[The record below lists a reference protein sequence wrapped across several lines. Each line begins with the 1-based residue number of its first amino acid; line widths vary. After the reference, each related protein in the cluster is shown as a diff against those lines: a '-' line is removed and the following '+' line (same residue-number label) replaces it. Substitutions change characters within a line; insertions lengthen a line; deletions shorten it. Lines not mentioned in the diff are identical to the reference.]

1 MHIDSNLLQTLQQ
14 PPKDSYPCIMWFWN
28 GKITES
34 EIRRQIKEYR
44 DANIFEFFIHPMY
57 GFEHR
62 YLSQDFFRLIGIAV
76 SCAKEN
82 GMKFWIYDEYNWP
95 SGTAGNKMMRL
106 HPWAKSSYLSH
117 KKFPVGAGETVE
129 NEVPGIVMDGYFTP
143 ETGRTV
149 HVQGVKKDK
158 GRFCW
163 CNTRG
168 VAGTLTVIYRV
179 YHTSGTAATGGAK
192 YSTDHKGYVDLMNPK
207 VVDLFLKYTH
217 EEYKRYF
224 GDEFGKTIKGAFTD
238 EPTYQFPT
246 SAPNGHIS
254 FTDSFYATFRALKG
268 YNARPKAWML
278 FTDGSDPRYMVFKKD
293 WHEVLSYL
301 FETNFAQ
308 RYHDWCAKNNL
319 IFTGHLN
326 WEEDVLYQT
335 YHSGSFFNFQRHFD
349 RCGMDTILSKQQI
362 DTDRF
367 NIAAYI
373 TASAAK
379 FAGKKRILSETFT
392 GSGWDFSAY
401 DQKRIANRI
410 VLGGVNF
417 LQYMAAYYSV
427 RGARKMF
434 PNSYPPPHNGL
445 NPQFVYYKDFNTYL
459 ARLQYLSG
467 ETVPDGK
474 TLLLHPYTS
483 CKCQSTGNFRHF
495 DEMAADYYSPGDFI
509 YKDATIA
516 AFVNA
521 LQAMNRSF
529 QFGFEEVLG
538 DAQVK
543 DGKLH
548 LCGSVYEVIV
558 LPGVDYIEDHT
569 ARLLREFVAQGGKL
583 ILANSPVVRNIDRNR
598 AVVLR
603 SDLRAQKQ
611 FALQRAGTAESPR
624 ETFVY
629 RKKNVVSLVTNDT
642 RLENK
647 ARIAKVLEKVY
658 TAFGVREDFR
668 ILGQGVFSG
677 LRQAEN
683 MACVFLVND
692 LYRPNR
698 VQLCNDGYELAA
710 VLDASTL
717 KLCAVVK
724 QGETAVL
731 DFESCGG
738 MVMLAGRRDAVQAAI
753 SGAEP
758 IRPLQPA
765 GSKLALQPTVAMP
778 YNLKTLA
785 FRGNLPEKGA
795 ELAQI
800 APAQL
805 EQLLRENP
813 DAYLKPMGKKEEMYA
828 NFPYCGDQ
836 QMYTAV
842 EKGKPFVVYAEFE
855 VCDKLPSVQLLSE
868 TLYDTQ
874 VILNG
879 QLLRMKKTHILHPDD
894 GCAEVA
900 KLLHPGKNTVIL
912 RGNCPNWGRF
922 HAIPFTCLKG
932 QFLLGEQ
939 EVLLSGKQEL
949 PCGDITTL
957 GYPNFAGILRYRATV
972 NGNQKTL
979 LQVDAYDTVEVAVNG
994 TKVCN
999 LVYTPRVC
1007 DLTGYLTEGENVIE
1021 LTMRTKLNN
1030 IFSFPEPTGLIS
1042 ATLSEKQ

>member
-1 MHIDSNLLQTLQQ
+1 MFINAALLRSLKA
-14 PPKDSYPCIMWFWN
+14 PPTDSYPCIMWFWN

-34 EIRRQIKEYR
+34 EIRRQIKEYK

-62 YLSQDFFRLIGIAV
+62 YLSKDFFRLIGIAV
-76 SCAKEN
+76 ACAKEN

-117 KKFPVGAGETVE
+117 KKFPVTAGETIDA
-129 NEVPGIVMDGYFTP
+129 EVPGTVMDGYFTP
-143 ETGRTV
+143 EKGRTV
-149 HVQGVKKDK
+149 HLQGVKKNK
-158 GRFCW
+158 AHFSW
-163 CNTRG
+163 TNQRG
-168 VAGTLTVIYRV
+168 ISGTLTVVYRV
-179 YHTSGTAATGGAK
+179 YHSSGTAATGGAK

-217 EEYKRYF
+217 EEYKKYF

-238 EPTYQFPT
+238 EPTHHFPKST
-246 SAPNGHIS
+246 HDGQIS
-254 FTDSFYATFRALKG
+254 FTDSFYTTFRKLKG

-278 FTDGSDPRYMVFKKD
+278 FTDGSDEHCMVFKKD

-301 FETNFAQ
+301 FETNFAK
-308 RYHDWCAKNNL
+308 RYHDWCAENNL

-335 YHSGSFFNFQRHFD
+335 YHSGSFYNFQRHFD

-401 DQKRIANRI
+401 DQKRIANRLMI
-410 VLGGVNF
+410 GGVNF

-483 CKCQSTGNFRHF
+483 CKCQTTSDFHHF
-495 DEMAADYYSPGDFI
+495 DAMAADYYSPGDFI

-538 DAQVK
+538 DAFVK

-548 LCGSVYEVIV
+548 LCGSIYEVIV
-558 LPGVDYIEDHT
+558 LPGVDYIEDRT
-569 ARLLREFVAQGGKL
+569 AKLLQEFVVQGGTL
-583 ILANSPVVRNIDRNR
+583 ILANTPEVRNIDRNR
-598 AVVLR
+598 SLVF
-603 SDLRAQKQ
+603 RADSRAKQQ
-611 FALQRAGTAESPR
+611 FAIQRAGNAESPR

-629 RKKNVVSLVTNDT
+629 RKKNIVSLVTNDT
-642 RLENK
+642 RLAN
-647 ARIAKVLEKVY
+647 RSNIVKVLEKLY
-658 TAFGVREDFR
+658 ATYGIREDFR
-668 ILGQGVFSG
+668 ICGEGVFSG

-698 VQLCNDGYELAA
+698 VQLHNDGYELAA
-710 VLDASTL
+710 VVDAHTL
-717 KLCAVVK
+717 KLCATVS
-724 QGETAVL
+724 QGEAVWL

-738 MVMLAGRRDAVQAAI
+738 MFMLGGSRENILEAI
-753 SGAEP
+753 SALEVR
-758 IRPLQPA
+758 IPLVPT
-765 GSKLALQPTVAMP
+765 GRKLTLRPTVQMP

-785 FRGNLPEKGA
+785 FRINLPEKSEA
-795 ELAQI
+795 LAGI
-800 APAQL
+800 APNQL
-805 EQLLRENP
+805 EEMLRKDP
-813 DAYLKPMGKKEEMYA
+813 DAYLKPMGQKGEMYS
-828 NFPYCGDQ
+828 NFPHCGDQ
-836 QMYTAV
+836 QMYTSV
-842 EKGKPFVVYAEFE
+842 EKGKPFVAYAEFE
-855 VCDKLPSVQLLSE
+855 LGDKLTSVQLLSE
-868 TLYDTQ
+868 TLYGTQ

-879 QLLRMKKTHILHPDD
+879 KLLRMKKTHILHPDD
-894 GCAEVA
+894 LQAEVA
-900 KLLHPGKNTVIL
+900 QRLHPGKNTVIL
-912 RGNCPNWGRF
+912 LGNCPDWGRF

-932 QFLLGEQ
+932 DFLLEEK
-939 EVLLSGKQEL
+939 EVMVSGDSTL
-949 PCGDITTL
+949 PCGNIVTM
-957 GYPNFAGILRYRATV
+957 GYPNFAGIITYRVTV
-972 NGNQKTL
+972 KGNQKTL
-979 LQVDAYDTVEVAVNG
+979 LKVESYDTVEVSVNG
-994 TKVCN
+994 AKAAD

-1007 DLTGYLTEGENVIE
+1007 DLAGYLTEGENTIE
-1021 LTMRTKLNN
+1021 LTMRTKLCN
-1030 IFSFPEPTGLIS
+1030 IFSFPEPTGLLS
-1042 ATLSEKQ
+1042 AELY

>member
-1 MHIDSNLLQTLQQ
+1 MIINAALLQALRQ
-14 PPKDSYPCIMWFWN
+14 PPTDSYPCIMWFWN
-28 GKITES
+28 GKITEA

-62 YLSQDFFRLIGIAV
+62 YLSQDFFRLIGIAI

-106 HPWAKSSYLSH
+106 HPWSKSSYLSH
-117 KKFPVGAGETVE
+117 RKFPVSAGETVD
-129 NEVPGIVMDGYFTP
+129 NQVPGIVMDGYFTP
-143 ETGRTV
+143 ESGKTV
-149 HVQGVKKDK
+149 HVK
-158 GRFCW
+158 GIQKEKGHFCW

-168 VAGTLTVIYRV
+168 IDGTLTVVYRV

-192 YSTDHKGYVDLMNPK
+192 YSTKHQGYVDLMNPK

-217 EEYKRYF
+217 EEYKKYF

-238 EPTYQFPT
+238 EPTYLFPKRCPDGQI
-246 SAPNGHIS
+246 A
-254 FTDSFYATFRALKG
+254 FTDSFYATFKALKG

-278 FTDGSDPRYMVFKKD
+278 FTDGNDPRCMVFKKD
-293 WHEVLSYL
+293 WRDVLSHL

-308 RYHDWCAKNNL
+308 RYHDWCARNNL

-335 YHSGSFFNFQRHFD
+335 YHSGSFYNFQRRFD

-392 GSGWDFSAY
+392 GSGWDFSAC
-401 DQKRIANRI
+401 DQKRIANRLMI
-410 VLGGVNF
+410 GGVNF

-483 CKCQSTGNFRHF
+483 CKCQTTSDFHHH

-521 LQAMNRSF
+521 LQAMNRTF
-529 QFGFEEVLG
+529 QFGFEEVL
-538 DAQVK
+538 DQAKVEN
-543 DGKLH
+543 GKLL
-548 LCGSVYEVIV
+548 LCGSAYEVIV

-569 ARLLREFVAQGGKL
+569 ATLLREFVAEGGKL
-583 ILANSPVVRNIDRNR
+583 ILANSPVVRNIDKNR

-603 SDLRAQKQ
+603 SDPRAQKQ

-629 RKKNVVSLVTNDT
+629 RKKNVVSLITNDT
-642 RLENK
+642 LLEN
-647 ARIAKVLEKVY
+647 RTRMVKVLEKIY
-658 TAFGVREDFR
+658 HTFDVREDFR
-668 ILGQGVFSG
+668 ILGEGVFSG

-683 MACVFLVND
+683 MACIFLTND
-692 LYRPNR
+692 LPQPNR
-698 VQLCNDGYELAA
+698 VQLCNDGYAFAA

-717 KLCAVVK
+717 KVCATLEK
-724 QGETAVL
+724 CETAQL
-731 DFESCGG
+731 SFESCGG
-738 MVMLAGRRDAVQAAI
+738 MVMLGGNREAVLEAI
-753 SGAEP
+753 S
-758 IRPLQPA
+758 PLDVHIPLLPS
-765 GSKLALQPTVAMP
+765 GKKLALEPAAVMP
-778 YNLKTLA
+778 YNLKPLA
-785 FRGNLPEKGA
+785 FRVNLPGKGP
-795 ELAQI
+795 ELSQI
-800 APAQL
+800 DPAKL
-805 EQLLRENP
+805 EQLLRSEP
-813 DAYLKPMGKKEEMYA
+813 DAYLKPMGQKGEMYS

-836 QMYTAV
+836 QLYTAV
-842 EKGKPFVVYAEFE
+842 EKGKPFVAYSEFQLG
-855 VCDKLPSVQLLSE
+855 DKLTSVQLLSE
-868 TLYDTQ
+868 TLYGTQ

-879 QLLRMKKTHILHPDD
+879 KRLRMKKIHILHPDD

-912 RGNCPNWGRF
+912 MGNCPNWGRF

-932 QFLLGEQ
+932 AFLLGEK
-939 EVLLSGKQEL
+939 EVLLSGSNRL
-949 PCGDITTL
+949 PCGDITTM
-957 GYPNFAGILRYRATV
+957 GYPNFAGILTYRATV
-972 NGNQKTL
+972 KGNRKTL
-979 LQVDAYDTVEVAVNG
+979 LKVEAYDTVEVAVNG

-999 LVYTPRVC
+999 LVYAPRVC
-1007 DLTGYLTEGENVIE
+1007 DLSGYLTEGENTIE
-1021 LTMRTKLNN
+1021 LTLRTKLNN
-1030 IFSFPEPTGLIS
+1030 IFSFPEPTGLLS
-1042 ATLSEKQ
+1042 AELY